1 MKVINKVLISITVFI
16 IIISIFTVIYNT
28 IVKDLKESLHIAV
41 AIQTFTGSGLV
52 DNNPKLRNIATVQ
65 LIFSYIFV
73 IIILY
78 DILNVY

>member
-52 DNNPKLRNIATVQ
+52 DTNQKIRNIATVQ

-78 DILNVY
+78 DILNEY

>member
-16 IIISIFTVIYNT
+16 VIICIFTVIYNT
-28 IVKDLKESLHIAV
+28 VVKDIKESLHIAV

-52 DNNPKLRNIATVQ
+52 DNNPKLRNIATVH

-78 DILNVY
+78 DILNEF

>member
-16 IIISIFTVIYNT
+16 IFISIFTLIYNN

-41 AIQTFTGSGLV
+41 AIQTFTGTNLV
-52 DNNPKLRNIATVQ
+52 DSNPKLRNIATTQ

-78 DILNVY
+78 DILNGF

>member
-52 DNNPKLRNIATVQ
+52 DTNQKIRNIATAQ

-78 DILNVY
+78 DILNAY